1 MRFGCG
7 TVSQHT
13 CAPTPLAQVVIGL
26 SDGEVAYFELDD
38 EGKLDEVAKK
48 TLGSDIA
55 SIDLPDVR
63 SLLFC

>member
-1 MRFGCG
+1 M
-7 TVSQHT
+7 
-13 CAPTPLAQVVIGL
+13 VIGL

-63 SLLFC
+63 TLVVLLLVYICRCQFAMLGVL